1 MAEARVKGMG
11 AGIGSGSGRHRSP
24 AGALT
29 LAALLLGLAGC
40 GEGGKRRPPALV
52 TVAPASSQRFE
63 QPLNTVSTLEAAE
76 EIDLAAQAGGRVQR
90 LLVRTGDPVRAGQ
103 LLVVLDQT
111 QLRAEVQALRAKA
124 KRDQLAYERFRS
136 LVSQGA
142 ASALQAEE
150 YQANAIG
157 SRESLR
163 AKLADLAYKEIRAP
177 IAGVMGDLTI
187 KPGDLVSAGTPFSRI
202 IRNERLLA
210 RIDVPAGRMGQLRPG
225 QSVQLLA
232 ADGDQ
237 PQAEGRI
244 SQVDP
249 GVSATSQTLLAK
261 AIIRNPDGLLR
272 NGQRLRTRVLLGSE
286 QQLSVP
292 FEAVTRQFGQAFVF
306 VVGNLEQLRQ
316 DPGRAD
322 LKALER
328 LPKGTA
334 MALQRPVQVG
344 PLQGNRYPVLE
355 GLRPGERVIVSG
367 TMGLRHGSPVRI
379 KAVVARRGVAPA
391 PPAPGAS

>member
-1 MAEARVKGMG
+1 MAMG
-11 AGIGSGSGRHRSP
+11 TGRHRSTS
-24 AGALT
+24 GAAV
-29 LAALLLGLAGC
+29 LAALLLTLAGC
-40 GEGGKRRPPALV
+40 GDGGKRRPPALV
-52 TVAPASSQRFE
+52 TVAPTTSQRFE
-63 QPLNTVSTLEAAE
+63 QTLNTVSTLEATE

-90 LLVRTGDPVRAGQ
+90 VLVRTGDRVQAGQ

-111 QLRAEVQALRAKA
+111 QLRADVQALRAKA
-124 KRDQLAYERFRS
+124 KRDELAYQRFRG
-136 LVSQGA
+136 LVAQGA

-157 SRESLR
+157 SREALR
-163 AKLADLAYKEIRAP
+163 AKLADLAYKDIRAP

-187 KPGDLVSAGTPFSRI
+187 KPGDVLSAGTPFSRI

-210 RIDVPAGRMGQLRPG
+210 RIDVPAGRLTQLQPG
-225 QSVQLLA
+225 QPVQLLGE
-232 ADGDQ
+232 DGDR
-237 PQAEGRI
+237 PVAEGRI
-244 SQVDP
+244 GQVDP
-249 GVSATSQTLLAK
+249 GVSAGTQTLLAK
-261 AIIRNPDGLLR
+261 ATIDNTAGQLR

-286 QQLSVP
+286 QQLAVP

-334 MALQRPVQVG
+334 IALQRPVQVG

-379 KAVVARRGVAPA
+379 KGQ
-391 PPAPGAS
+391 G